1 MRAFL
6 LSLTLTFIPAIANA
20 EPRAGCAEVRK
31 TARFTVYFERVDLE
45 KLVQTVSDATCR
57 SFLLGENV
65 KGKISIIGPE
75 NGKLMLDADQF
86 YAAFLAALDVNGFTA
101 VTQGRFTR
109 IIEKPRAKQFPVQLV
124 QDGESFPSPN
134 EVVTR
139 IFRLHHADA
148 ESLRAPL
155 GAFVSQGGD
164 LLVAPPD
171 VLIVTD
177 LVSNLARLGKL
188 LETLDVEKAS
198 SDVTKLV
205 TVKHAAADELLD
217 KVTRA
222 LAPRPGGKST
232 DTLVS
237 LADDRTNRLLFTGP
251 PALVDRAL
259 TLVEQLDLDVPGD
272 SRARVYRLRNADAKE
287 LAATLEAMTS
297 GGGKQKGPQLSSP
310 GVATGEVRISVNE
323 ALNALLIVSS
333 AGDYRALSEVI
344 GQLDQPVRQVF
355 IETVI
360 MEVNLQRDAQ
370 FGISMHGAAGT
381 AETPVV
387 FGSQPEGSPSSLS
400 LASLATSTGLLAGV
414 QGPVLSS
421 IATALGIKNL
431 SSVGFAIQASQK
443 NSDVNIL
450 STPHILTADNK
461 EAEIAVGQKVP
472 FQLGANQ
479 QQLAAALATGNTT
492 AANLT
497 SLTGSISREKVELK
511 LTVKPH
517 IGAGE
522 DIRMEVNQT
531 AEELAGTSSSA
542 GPITSTRSQKT
553 TVVAKNEETIVLGG
567 IMQDRELDE
576 VSKVPVLGDIPLLGQ
591 LFRRTNKVKT
601 KVNLLVFLT
610 PHIIYDANDFKRL
623 VERKTN
629 ERQRLIE
636 TFYGE
641 RNELERTID
650 FGRKPGP
657 VAALG
662 RALTRESQRP
672 ENGGQGGPEDTRIE
686 PLP

>member
-6 LSLTLTFIPAIANA
+6 LCLTLTFIPAIANA
-20 EPRAGCAEVRK
+20 EPRAGCAELRK

-86 YAAFLAALDVNGFTA
+86 YGAFLAALDVNGFTA

-109 IIEKPRAKQFPVQLV
+109 IIEKPRARQFPVPVV
-124 QDGESFPSPN
+124 QDGEAFPSPN
-134 EVVTR
+134 EVVTKV
-139 IFRLHHADA
+139 FRLHHAEA
-148 ESLRAPL
+148 ESLRAPIA
-155 GAFVSQGGD
+155 AFVSQGGEV
-164 LLVAPPD
+164 LPVPPD

-177 LVSNLARLGKL
+177 LVSNLQRIGKL
-188 LETLDVEKAS
+188 LETLDVEKTS
-198 SDVTKLV
+198 TDVTKLV

-222 LAPRPGGKST
+222 LAPRPGVKAE
-232 DTLVS
+232 TLTS
-237 LADDRTNRLLFTGP
+237 LADDRTNRLLFTGS
-251 PALVDRAL
+251 PALVERAL
-259 TLVEQLDLDVPGD
+259 TLVEQLDIDVPGD
-272 SRARVYRLRNADAKE
+272 SRARVYRLKNADAKE

-297 GGGKQKGPQLSSP
+297 GAKQKIPQP
-310 GVATGEVRISVNE
+310 GVATGDVRISVNE

-333 AGDYRALSEVI
+333 AGDYRALAEVI
-344 GQLDQPVRQVF
+344 DQLDQPVRQVF

-360 MEVNLQRDAQ
+360 MEVNLQRDSQ
-370 FGISMHGAAGT
+370 FSLSMHGVAGT
-381 AETPVV
+381 AETPFV
-387 FGSQPEGSPSSLS
+387 FGSQPEGAPSSLS
-400 LASLATSTGLLAGV
+400 LKSLAASTGLLAGL
-414 QGPVLSS
+414 QGPALTQVSKVLGIDLSS
-421 IATALGIKNL
+421 F
-431 SSVGFAIQASQK
+431 GFALQASQS

-472 FQLGANQ
+472 FQLGINQ
-479 QQLAAALATGNTT
+479 QQLTAALTSGNTAAANA
-492 AANLT
+492 
-497 SLTGSISREKVELK
+497 LTGSISREKVELK

-522 DIRMEVNQT
+522 DIRMEVHQT

-567 IMQDRELDE
+567 IMQDRELE
-576 VSKVPVLGDIPLLGQ
+576 QVSKVPVLGDIPLIGQ
-591 LFRRTNKVKT
+591 LFRRTAKTKT

-610 PHIIYDANDFKRL
+610 PHIIYDTNDFKRL
-623 VERKTN
+623 VERKML
-629 ERQRLIE
+629 ERKSLIE
-636 TFYGE
+636 QFYGE
-641 RNELERTID
+641 RGEVERSID

-657 VAALG
+657 VAALA
-662 RALTRESQRP
+662 RALTREQARP
-672 ENGGQGGPEDTRIE
+672 ENGGQGGPGDTRVE
-686 PLP
+686 PRE